1 MKLLFRLKIPGIMV
15 SFAMSSRTGSL
26 PSDPA
31 KLARMVLALQ
41 AENADLR
48 VYADLLRQMIFGAK
62 SEKRAALDP
71 AQIAL
76 DLGDLSDIAPT
87 AHVTADDD
95 APGPEGPPRRKR
107 GAASRNMGA
116 LPRHLPRHEEVIE
129 PKSTICPCCDLALC
143 RIGEDVSEA
152 LDIVPALL
160 RVIRTIRP
168 KYACR
173 ACEAGVMQAPARARA
188 MNGGM
193 ATTALVAHVVVAK
206 FAWHLP
212 LYRQSQMLAGYGI
225 DIDRGTLGGWVARA
239 AWWLKPLHERLLG
252 FIRAQPRVFCD
263 ETPLPRLDPGRGRT
277 KICQLWAQAIDDR
290 PWQGPAPPAVGYVFT
305 EGRGTDELE
314 AQLRRFDGV
323 LQVDGYGAYKSLAKR
338 RRKSNAAPLRL
349 AFCLAHARRKFA
361 DVVKT
366 TGSTEALAVIG
377 TIAEVYRIESRIR
390 GLSAE
395 ARLSVR
401 KAESAALM
409 TALKAQ
415 LERLMADV
423 SAKSSIG
430 KAAAYALGHWQGLTA
445 FLGDGRIEVDS
456 NIVERSIK
464 PVCLTRKNALFAGS
478 KRGGETWAILASL
491 VNTAKLNDI
500 DPELWLADVLERIV
514 SGATPINRLDT
525 LLPWTWKAGREAL
538 QHGQVLAA

>member
-1 MKLLFRLKIPGIMV
+1 MV
-15 SFAMSSRTGSL
+15 DFTMSSSTGSL
-26 PSDPA
+26 PSDSA
-31 KLARMVLALQ
+31 LLRRMVLALQ

-48 VYADLLRQMIFGAK
+48 VYADLLRLMIFGAK
-62 SEKRAALDP
+62 SEKMATLDP

-76 DLGDLSDIAPT
+76 DLGDLSDIATTGP
-87 AHVTADDD
+87 AAANDNASEPV
-95 APGPEGPPRRKR
+95 APHQRKR
-107 GAASRNMGA
+107 RAASRNIGA
-116 LPRHLPRHEEVIE
+116 LPAHLPRHEEVIE
-129 PKSTICPCCDLALC
+129 PKNTICPCCNLALH
-143 RIGEDVSEA
+143 RIGEDISEA

-173 ACEAGVMQAPARARA
+173 SCEEGVSQAPARARV

-206 FAWHLP
+206 FGWHLP
-212 LYRQSQMLAGYGI
+212 LYRQAQMLAGAGLN
-225 DIDRGTLGGWVARA
+225 IDRGTLGGWVTRA

-277 KICQLWAQAIDDR
+277 KVCQLWAQAIDDR
-290 PWQGPAPPAVGYVFT
+290 PWKGPAPPAVGYVFT

-314 AQLRRFDGV
+314 AQLGRFGGV

-366 TGSTEALAVIG
+366 TGSREALAVIG
-377 TIAEVYRIESRIR
+377 TIAEVYLIESRIR
-390 GLSAE
+390 GLGAE
-395 ARLSVR
+395 ARLTAR

-409 TALKAQ
+409 SALKSR
-415 LERLMADV
+415 LEQLMAEV
-423 SAKSSIG
+423 SPKSSIS
-430 KAAAYALGHWQGLTA
+430 KAAAYTLGHWQGLTA
-445 FLGDGRIEVDS
+445 FLNDGRIEVDS

-478 KRGGETWAILASL
+478 KRGGESWAILASL
-491 VNTAKLNDI
+491 VNTAKLNGI

-525 LLPWTWKAGREAL
+525 LLPWTWKAEREA
-538 QHGQVLAA
+538 HRHSEVLAA